1 MYNKSVNEAVKDSG
15 SPQLEQFLTTYQIR
29 LNRQQREAVGRTEGN
44 TLLLAVPGSG
54 KTTVIIARCAYLIEA
69 MKVDPGR
76 ILTLTF
82 SRASAADLKNRYLRD
97 YPGGNQVPH
106 FSTIHSFA
114 LSVIRRCEKR
124 IGKKAFDVLASNQGL
139 IAEVYRNMKGQRPG
153 ESEMAEITSKL
164 TYVKN
169 LMLSQEEIEKIECQD
184 FDFPKF
190 YSLYEQEKK
199 RRRLMDFDDLLVY
212 AWRLLRKDPGL
223 LEEYRRRYD
232 YINIDEAQD
241 TSKIQHAIIQ
251 LISKDAKSLFMVGD
265 EDQSIYGFR
274 GAYPEG
280 LLSFEKDYPNSK
292 VLLMETNFR
301 STGRLVRQADQ
312 FIRLNEGRYDK
323 HLQSSREEGLTPVQ
337 EYFKNEEAMYRYI
350 LESVRR
356 ENKEV
361 AILYRNNESAI
372 ALIDLFEREGVP
384 YRLKEHTPV
393 FFSNFLLRDLR
404 DFYEFSKHPDD
415 FDLFTRICFK
425 NSARISKDVLTRLT
439 HTEGN
444 IFRALKSLH
453 LPDWLTEDIDDLDMS
468 LRGLGRL
475 SAADALDTI
484 LYQAGYMS
492 YLEYRIQNGLKREV
506 IQQKLDILRTI
517 AKREKNLDAFFSRLD
532 ELRGIITSHAD
543 ETRGPLLSTI
553 HSSKGLEFE
562 KVIMLDIYDGILPA
576 PGSGDAEEERRE
588 YLEEVRLFY
597 VGVTRAK
604 NELVFLSL
612 GSSKRQPIGR
622 RDSPFIRAYL
632 KDPSAPKKSR
642 KKGAKTG
649 ANTKK
654 SKKLSKKR

>member
-1 MYNKSVNEAVKDSG
+1 MYNKGVNEAVKTSG
-15 SPQLEQFLTTYQIR
+15 SPQLDAFLNTYQIR
-29 LNRQQREAVGRTEGN
+29 LNDQQREAVGRTEGN

-69 MKVDPGR
+69 MHVDPER

-97 YPGGNQVPH
+97 YAGAEKIPR

-139 IAEVYRNMKGQRPG
+139 IAEVYRQMKGQRPG

-169 LMLSQEEIEKIECQD
+169 LMLTSEEIDQIECQD

-190 YSLYEQEKK
+190 YRLYEKEKK

-212 AWRLLRKDPGL
+212 AYRLLKKDPGL
-223 LEEYRRRYD
+223 LREYRSRYD

-241 TSKIQHAIIQ
+241 TSKIQHAIIRF
-251 LISKDAKSLFMVGD
+251 ISTQTKSLFMVGD

-323 HLQSSREEGLTPVQ
+323 HLRSSREEGLSPVQ
-337 EYFKNEEAMYRYI
+337 EYFKNEEAMYHYI

-356 ENKEV
+356 ENKET

-444 IFRALKSLH
+444 IFHALRRMN
-453 LPDWLTEDIDDLDMS
+453 LPDWLMEDVEDLEDA
-468 LRGLGRL
+468 LRDLGRR

-484 LYQAGYMS
+484 LYEVGYMN

-506 IQQKLDILRTI
+506 IQQKLDILKTI
-517 AKREKNLDAFFSRLD
+517 ARRESSLDAFFSRLD
-532 ELRGIITSHAD
+532 ELRGIIS
-543 ETRGPLLSTI
+543 TRTEQTKGPLLSTI

-562 KVIMLDIYDGILPA
+562 KVMMLDVYDGILPA
-576 PGSGDAEEERRE
+576 PGSGDEEEEKRE

-604 NELVFLSL
+604 DELVFLSL
-612 GSSKRQPIGR
+612 GSKKRQPVGR
-622 RDSPFIRAYL
+622 LDSPFIRAYL
-632 KDPSAPKKSR
+632 KPISPH
-642 KKGAKTG
+642 
-649 ANTKK
+649 NTKK